1 MVVWHICLQ
10 ERYEETISV
19 TSLNRESNMYQT
31 VVNQLIEKNY
41 HISFAESCTGGMA
54 CAALVSVADASK
66 VLDVSF
72 VTYANDAKLKYL
84 GVDASTIA
92 RFGVVSEEVAR
103 QMAEGV
109 AKEAD
114 SEVGVGITGVAG
126 PGGGTKD
133 KPVGMV
139 CFGFYVN
146 GELFTSTKQ
155 FGNLGRNEVRAKSV
169 EYVFEALN
177 SYL

>member
-1 MVVWHICLQ
+1 
-10 ERYEETISV
+10 
-19 TSLNRESNMYQT
+19 MYQS
-31 VVNQLIEKNY
+31 VVDKLIQKNY

-54 CAALVSVADASK
+54 CAALVSIADASK

-72 VTYANDAKLKYL
+72 VTYANEAKMKYL
-84 GVDASTIA
+84 GVKDETIEQ
-92 RFGVVSEEVAR
+92 FGVVSEEVAS
-103 QMAEGV
+103 QMAVGV

-139 CFGFYVN
+139 CFGLCIN
-146 GELFTSTKQ
+146 GEVNTYTMQ
-155 FGNLGRNEVRAKSV
+155 FGAIGRNEVRAKSV
-169 EYVFEALN
+169 EFVYAMLN
-177 SYL
+177 SRLPG

>member
-1 MVVWHICLQ
+1 
-10 ERYEETISV
+10 
-19 TSLNRESNMYQT
+19 MYQ
-31 VVNQLIEKNY
+31 VVVDKLIQKNY

-72 VTYANDAKLKYL
+72 VTYANEAKMQYL
-84 GVDASTIA
+84 GVNAAAIEQY
-92 RFGVVSEEVAR
+92 GVVSEEVAA
-103 QMAEGV
+103 QMAQGV
-109 AKEAD
+109 AKAAG

-139 CFGFYVN
+139 CFGFCID
-146 GELFTSTKQ
+146 GEVITFTKQ
-155 FGNLGRNEVRAKSV
+155 FGEIGRNEVRRSSV
-169 EYVFEALN
+169 EFVYETLD